1 MNFNE
6 FNTFIVYSLVWLP
19 VSITCSVKLCLFSSD
34 WEEPNAKS
42 WSVCSRQCHEKQPWI
57 NTGRDWT
64 HGKITKCTENI
75 CALLTKQKDKIAG
88 YCFSIIC
95 RLRRGRG
102 RQKYEKKKK
111 KRKDHRCYN
120 VCNFSRFEKIT
131 WEKFRLEQEQTRRLL
146 KLSKEFFIS
155 FINIR

>member
-19 VSITCSVKLCLFSSD
+19 VSITCSVKLCLFFSD

-75 CALLTKQKDKIAG
+75 CALMTKQKVKIAG
-88 YCFSIIC
+88 YCFTIIY
-95 RLRRGRG
+95 RLRRSRG
-102 RQKYEKKKK
+102 RKSMKKKEE
-111 KRKDHRCYN
+111 RKDHRSFN
-120 VCNFSRFEKIT
+120 VRNFSKFEKIDMGEIQAWT
-131 WEKFRLEQEQTRRLL
+131 G
-146 KLSKEFFIS
+146 
-155 FINIR
+155 INIPTSQTLKRLFHQFN